1 MSGLHTRSDE
11 LFYEKLRASLS
22 AYFMSPQGRDPPWER
37 RGSDHSRSRS
47 QKSCE
52 LDELHWAT
60 SVEIG

>member
-1 MSGLHTRSDE
+1 MSGIYTRNDE

-22 AYFMSPQGRDPPWER
+22 AYFMSPQGRDPQWER
-37 RGSDHSRSRS
+37 CGSGVSRSRS
-47 QKSCE
+47 QKSYK